1 DKTAGQSD
9 RIAAILALEA
19 IRDDRAVPVLMSI
32 IQDQDDSPIIRGEA
46 EERLSFFHAPEAVSL
61 YITALQDKSADV
73 RFWAA
78 YGLRCTADERDISA
92 ALHLLDHVVA
102 FDEESPQGWWHVGR
116 EAMSALGCLW
126 YPQETTDKAG
136 RHYVVTQT
144 YLISPLLEY
153 ADFQRAS
160 WQREGE
166 ERRWQP
172 LQQSTTL
179 RLDPAW
185 LSDQLKQQWQGIRFN
200 VIEPQPQSLILNWE
214 IDMPNGLLLGGL
226 HRDGYGI
233 MLTNR
238 SYDDVLDFAVWYR
251 SIISPEHPLRL
262 YEWADSGRELRP
274 GMTVDELKG

>member
-1 DKTAGQSD
+1 
-9 RIAAILALEA
+9 
-19 IRDDRAVPVLMSI
+19 
-32 IQDQDDSPIIRGEA
+32 
-46 EERLSFFHAPEAVSL
+46 
-61 YITALQDKSADV
+61 
-73 RFWAA
+73 
-78 YGLRCTADERDISA
+78 
-92 ALHLLDHVVA
+92 
-102 FDEESPQGWWHVGR
+102 
-116 EAMSALGCLW
+116 MSALGCLW
-126 YPQETTDKAG
+126 YPQDTTGKAG
-136 RHYVVTQT
+136 RRCVGTQT

-238 SYDDVLDFAVWYR
+238 SYDDILDFAVWYR